1 MKHFFL
7 SLCLTLGAMMLCL
20 TAYAQRSSIQIS
32 SGDLEMK
39 VDDKTTVTC
48 TYSGVKESNI
58 TWSSKD
64 TKVVQ
69 VTSSGATAYLEAVG
83 EGKTT
88 VTATAGSGWSAPTS
102 SITVTVT
109 KATGGGGSDIAG
121 ELPFIPTTVKNGKLA
136 DDTHWY
142 IMSIRSGK
150 NIYAGLEDVC
160 CELAEGSTPEY
171 MWAFTG
177 DLENGFK
184 VYNYTTGGAAVLG
197 VIPEASYDE
206 YAPEGYKTYEGVYV
220 RLYSS
225 SEADAR
231 DCTWRL
237 SDNSNGGLTFTLID
251 QTYAGINDHGGHGVL
266 RIWDSKSNLHDNG
279 AAIVITEVDPLDYG
293 GTPVGDIVEIQSLK
307 LDKSTL
313 ELEAGATYQLTATL
327 LPENATYKKVTWE
340 SSNPSVASV
349 SATGLVTAKSGGKAT
364 ITVTAHDGKTAS
376 VTVTVTINTNVD
388 GLCFNEVQA
397 SNVDQYMDPSYNYGS
412 WVELYNGS
420 NKAISLCGLFLTDDV
435 SQPQQWG
442 LSSLDLTYKD
452 YSHVS
457 ATYPPYEETSSTV
470 PAKGFCKIWFDHND
484 WRYPMMCPF
493 KLDQDGGSLY
503 ITDGSNVIAEC
514 SYPESIT
521 RASWARTTDGG
532 STWGWTGTPTPGE
545 SNNGMAVATQRLEAP
560 VPDTDSKIM
569 TGNGSFKLYV
579 TWPEGSTLRY
589 TLDGS
594 TPTKDHGETSTDGRI
609 SINGTTIVRLCA
621 VQDGMMSSPVVTRS
635 FIYSQFNETLPVM
648 SLVTEEG
655 NLYDSQYG
663 IMTRGSNGR
672 PGLGQ
677 GSRCNWNM
685 DWDRPANIEYFDKSG
700 KMVFNQEANIAICGG
715 WSRAHEPYSFKVKG
729 KKQYEH
735 KNELPYA
742 FYTAKPYIK
751 NKTLHM
757 RNGGNDNPSNGGTGR
772 FKDPAIQ
779 TVILSSGL
787 NIDGQSYEPIHL
799 YRNGKYAGLINLREP
814 NNRDLVY
821 SNYGYDDTEVDQWE
835 MDCDSAYVQSSG
847 DREAF
852 ERWYD
857 LAERCSDPAVYEEL
871 KQICDVEEFAY
882 YMAVNCY
889 LALGDYGYNNV
900 KGYRPRVD
908 HGKFRMVLFDL
919 DSASSSSSTFSN
931 LSSVGNY
938 RSWNGQYEGTDGQ
951 AGTSV
956 KGEVEFFSIFGN
968 MLAGSAEFRKQFVD
982 QFTILC
988 GSVFEP
994 ERCAAVIDSLLANV
1008 EEAASYEGIYTGQSL
1023 YPESVASS
1031 LKNSY
1036 FSEGRI
1042 NNALSGLTNFSR
1054 VREET
1059 KGSNTSVN
1067 LTQSD
1072 PRGRLYLNGIAIP
1085 TGALKGRVFT
1095 PAVLRA
1101 EAPAGKVFAGWKGL
1115 GDEED
1120 KPEAQTVFP
1129 MNDKDWYYYD
1139 LGSLDNEN
1147 WTTKTYSDAAW
1158 QSGTAPL
1165 GYSKNVPITTETS
1178 RDVITTYFRKYFKL
1192 DELLTSATLT
1202 YKADDGFAVYVNGK
1216 EAGRYDLAQDATYDT
1231 YAKTYAGD
1239 YFSGSLDLDPALFT
1253 EEGNVIAVEVHNSSA
1268 TSSDIVWDATL
1279 TYRPMADDDTQP
1291 EEAHFLS
1298 TDPEYTIPEG
1308 SKLEVEAVYVDNE
1321 NEDGNENKNYPV
1333 KLNEIS
1339 AANSIYVND
1348 YMKKDDWVELYNTTD
1363 KDIDLTGYYLTD
1375 NVENLT
1381 KFRIDETDV
1390 KDGNILPAH
1399 GFRLVWCSKLGR
1411 SGREIHANFKLAN
1424 DEGAYVILSNPEQ
1437 TWADT
1442 LTYQPMNGDETC
1454 GRYPDGTDG
1463 SYIMQLPT
1471 CSASNRLTMYADLYE
1486 QAIVG
1491 GNGGD
1496 IDPVDPPV
1504 DPTVGIRYISQSGE
1518 LGINYQR
1525 GHIFVTNEE
1534 FLPTTLRIYRADGV
1548 EVLTANLDMTEG
1560 RAAQSTAHLTPGT
1573 YIATATDTDGESVST
1588 KFNVK

>member
-1 MKHFFL
+1 MKQFL
-7 SLCLTLGAMMLCL
+7 HTLCLMLCGL
-20 TAYAQRSSIQIS
+20 MLCMTGSAQGGSTIKIN
-32 SGDLEMK
+32 SGDLTMS
-39 VDDKTTVTC
+39 VDEKTTVSC
-48 TYSGVKESNI
+48 TYSGKSYDV
-58 TWSSKD
+58 TWSSKN

-69 VTSSGATAYLEAVG
+69 VTGSGLNAYVEAVG
-83 EGKTT
+83 EGTTT
-88 VTATAGSGWSAPTS
+88 VTASASSGWQNISS
-102 SITVTVT
+102 SITVTV
-109 KATGGGGSDIAG
+109 KKGGSGNIPAS
-121 ELPFIPTTVKNGKLA
+121 ELPFIPTKIVNGKLA

-142 IMSIRSGK
+142 VMSIRSGK
-150 NIYAGLEDVC
+150 NIYAGEEAINCNLQAGD
-160 CELAEGSTPEY
+160 TPEY
-171 MWAFTG
+171 LWTFTG
-177 DLENGFK
+177 DEKSGYK
-184 VYNYTTGGAAVLG
+184 VYNYTTGATACWG
-197 VIPEASYDE
+197 VIPEAYDDE
-206 YAPEGYKTYEGVYV
+206 YAPESYKTYEGVYV
-220 RLYSS
+220 QLYKPG
-225 SEADAR
+225 EAADK
-231 DCTWRL
+231 DCTWSLTR
-237 SDNSNGGLTFTLID
+237 NNHGGIMFTVMG
-251 QTYAGINDHGGHGVL
+251 QEYASINDHGGHGEL
-266 RIWDSKSNLHDNG
+266 RIWDSKNNISDDG
-279 AAIVITEVDPLDYG
+279 ASIEIVEVDPLDYG
-293 GTPVGDIVEIQSLK
+293 GVPLGEVVAVTSLL
-307 LDKSTL
+307 LDNSTL
-313 ELEAGATYQLTATL
+313 ELAAGDTQQIIATI
-327 LPENATYKKVTWE
+327 LPSNATYKKITWE
-340 SSNPSVASV
+340 SNNPAVASV
-349 SATGLVTAKSGGKAT
+349 DANGLITAKSAGDAIITAT
-364 ITVTAHDGKTAS
+364 SHDGPTAEVKVK
-376 VTVTVTINTNVD
+376 VTLNVNTE

-412 WVELYNGS
+412 WVELYNSGS
-420 NKAISLCGLFLTDDV
+420 KAISLRGLFLTDDV
-435 SQPQQWG
+435 SNPKQWG
-442 LSSLDLTYKD
+442 LSSLDLTYAD

-457 ATYPPYEETSSTV
+457 SKYPPFEETSSSV

-503 ITDGSNVIAEC
+503 ITDGSSVLAEC

-521 RASWARTTDGG
+521 RASWARTSDGG

-545 SNNGMAVATQRLEAP
+545 SNNNIAVATQRLEAP
-560 VPDTDSKIM
+560 VVDTDSKIM
-569 TGNGSFKLYV
+569 KSGYFSVNV
-579 TWPEGSTLRY
+579 TWPQGSTLRY

-594 TPTKDHGETSTDGRI
+594 TPTADHGETSKDGRFNV
-609 SINGTTIVRLCA
+609 SNTTILRLCA
-621 VQDGMMSSPVVTRS
+621 VQNGMMSSPVVTRS
-635 FIYSQFNETLPVM
+635 YIYTEYDETLPVM

-655 NLYDSQYG
+655 NLYDATYG
-663 IMTRGSNGR
+663 IFTRGSNGR

-685 DWDRPANIEYFDKSG
+685 DWDRPANIEYFDKAG
-700 KMVFNQEANIAICGG
+700 KMVFNQEANIANAGG

-735 KNELPYA
+735 MNYLPYA
-742 FYTAKPYIK
+742 FYTKKPYNK

-757 RNGGNDNPSNGGTGR
+757 RNGGNDNTGR

-779 TVILSSGL
+779 TVIISSGL
-787 NIDGQSYEPIHL
+787 NIDAQSYEPIHL
-799 YRNGKYAGLINLREP
+799 YRNGKFVALINLREP
-814 NNRDLVY
+814 NNRDYVY
-821 SNYGYDDTEVDQWE
+821 ANFGYDDTEVDQWE

-919 DSASSSSSTFSN
+919 DSASGSSCNYSGLASI
-931 LSSVGNY
+931 GNY

-951 AGTSV
+951 TGTSV

-968 MLAGSAEFRKQFVD
+968 MLKNSAEFRKQFVD
-982 QFTILC
+982 QVTILC

-994 ERCAAVIDSLLANV
+994 TRAAAVIDSLLANV
-1008 EEAASYEGIYTGQSL
+1008 EDAAAVEGL
-1023 YPESVASS
+1023 YPESIASS
-1031 LKNSY
+1031 LKSSY
-1036 FSEGRI
+1036 FTESRI
-1042 NNALSGLTNFSR
+1042 NTAINGLANFSA

-1059 KGSNTSVN
+1059 RGNKTSVT

-1072 PRGRLYLNGIAIP
+1072 SRGRLYLNGISIP
-1085 TGALKGRVFT
+1085 TGYLTGRVFT

-1147 WTTKTYSDAAW
+1147 WTAKTYSDATW
-1158 QSGTAPL
+1158 QTGTAPL
-1165 GYSKNVPITTETS
+1165 GYSKNVEMATETS
-1178 RDVITTYFRKYFKL
+1178 RDVITTYFRKYFNLK
-1192 DELLTSATLT
+1192 ETPASASLS
-1202 YKADDGFAVYVNGK
+1202 YKADDGFAVYVNGQ
-1216 EAGRYDLAQDATYDT
+1216 EAGRYDLKADATYDT
-1231 YAKTYAGD
+1231 YADTYAND
-1239 YFSGSLDLDPALFT
+1239 FFSGELAIDPALFVN
-1253 EEGNVIAVEVHNSSA
+1253 GSNVIAIEVHNSSA
-1268 TSSDIVWDATL
+1268 TSSDIVWDAALSYVPAGEEST
-1279 TYRPMADDDTQP
+1279 P
-1291 EEAHFLS
+1291 EEAHFVS
-1298 TDPEYTIPEG
+1298 TEPEYSLPEG
-1308 SKLEVEAVYVDNE
+1308 SKMQLEAVYADIPADS
-1321 NEDGNENKNYPV
+1321 EDAATAYPV
-1333 KLNEIS
+1333 KLNEVS

-1348 YMKKDDWVELYNTTD
+1348 YYKKDDWVELYNTTD

-1411 SGREIHANFKLAN
+1411 TGKEIHANFKLAN

-1454 GRYPDGTDG
+1454 GRYPDGTAG
-1463 SYIMQLPT
+1463 SYIMQIPTISLP
-1471 CSASNRLTMYADLYE
+1471 NRLTMYADLYE
-1486 QAIVG
+1486 QSIVG
-1491 GNGGD
+1491 QKEEP

-1504 DPTVGIRYISQSGE
+1504 DPVGIRLISQSNE
-1518 LGINYQR
+1518 LGINYSR
-1525 GHIFVTNEE
+1525 GQINVTNEY
-1534 FLPTTLRIYRADGV
+1534 FLPTTLRVYRADGV
-1548 EVLTANLDMTEG
+1548 EVLTADLDMSEG
-1560 RAAQSTAHLTPGT
+1560 RAAQSTSNLTPGT
-1573 YIATATDTDGESVST
+1573 YVATATDTEGEKVST

>member
-1 MKHFFL
+1 MKQFL
-7 SLCLTLGAMMLCL
+7 HTLCLMLCGL
-20 TAYAQRSSIQIS
+20 MLCMTGSAQGGSTIKIN
-32 SGDLEMK
+32 SGDLTMS
-39 VDDKTTVTC
+39 VDEKTTVSC
-48 TYSGVKESNI
+48 TYSGKSYDV
-58 TWSSKD
+58 TWSSKN

-69 VTSSGATAYLEAVG
+69 VTGSGLNAYVEAVG
-83 EGKTT
+83 EGTT
-88 VTATAGSGWSAPTS
+88 TITASASSGWQNISS
-102 SITVTVT
+102 SITVTV
-109 KATGGGGSDIAG
+109 KKGGSGNIPAS
-121 ELPFIPTTVKNGKLA
+121 ELPFIPTKIVNGKLA

-142 IMSIRSGK
+142 VMSIRSGK
-150 NIYAGLEDVC
+150 NIYAGEEAINCNLQAGD
-160 CELAEGSTPEY
+160 TPEY
-171 MWAFTG
+171 LWTFTG
-177 DLENGFK
+177 DEKSGYK
-184 VYNYTTGGAAVLG
+184 VYNYTTGATACWG
-197 VIPEASYDE
+197 VIPEAYDDE
-206 YAPEGYKTYEGVYV
+206 YAPESYKTYEGVYV
-220 RLYSS
+220 QLYKPG
-225 SEADAR
+225 EAADK
-231 DCTWRL
+231 DCTWSLTR
-237 SDNSNGGLTFTLID
+237 NNHGGIMFTVMG
-251 QTYAGINDHGGHGVL
+251 QEYASINDHGGHGEL
-266 RIWDSKSNLHDNG
+266 RIWDSKNNISDDG
-279 AAIVITEVDPLDYG
+279 ASIEIVEVDPLDYG
-293 GTPVGDIVEIQSLK
+293 GVPLGEVVAVTSLL
-307 LDKSTL
+307 LDNSTL
-313 ELEAGATYQLTATL
+313 ELAAGDTQQMIATI
-327 LPENATYKKVTWE
+327 LPANATYKKVTWE
-340 SSNPSVASV
+340 SNNPAVASV
-349 SATGLVTAKSGGKAT
+349 DANGLITAKSAGDAIITAT
-364 ITVTAHDGKTAS
+364 SHDGPTAEVKVK
-376 VTVTVTINTNVD
+376 VTLNVNTE

-412 WVELYNGS
+412 WVELYNSGS
-420 NKAISLCGLFLTDDV
+420 KAISLRGLFLTDDV
-435 SQPQQWG
+435 SNPKQWG
-442 LSSLDLTYKD
+442 LSSLDLTYAD

-457 ATYPPYEETSSTV
+457 SKYPPFEETSSSV

-503 ITDGSNVIAEC
+503 ITDGSSVLAEC
-514 SYPESIT
+514 TYPESIT

-545 SNNGMAVATQRLEAP
+545 SNNNIVVATQRLEAP
-560 VPDTDSKIM
+560 VVDTDSKIM
-569 TGNGSFKLYV
+569 KSGYFSVNV
-579 TWPEGSTLRY
+579 TWPQGSTLRY

-594 TPTKDHGETSTDGRI
+594 TPTADHGETSKDGRFNV
-609 SINGTTIVRLCA
+609 SNTTILRLCA
-621 VQDGMMSSPVVTRS
+621 VQNGMMSSPVVTRS
-635 FIYSQFNETLPVM
+635 YIYTDYDETLPVM

-655 NLYDSQYG
+655 NLYDATYG
-663 IMTRGSNGR
+663 IFTRGSNGR

-685 DWDRPANIEYFDKSG
+685 DWDRPANIEYFDKAG
-700 KMVFNQEANIAICGG
+700 KMVFNQEANIANAGG

-735 KNELPYA
+735 MNYLPYA
-742 FYTAKPYIK
+742 FYTKKPYNK

-757 RNGGNDNPSNGGTGR
+757 RNGGNDNTGR

-779 TVILSSGL
+779 TVIISSGL
-787 NIDGQSYEPIHL
+787 NIDAQSYEPIHL
-799 YRNGKYAGLINLREP
+799 YRNGKFVALINLREP
-814 NNRDLVY
+814 NNRDYVY
-821 SNYGYDDTEVDQWE
+821 ANFGYDDTEVDQWE

-919 DSASSSSSTFSN
+919 DSASGSSCNYSGLASI
-931 LSSVGNY
+931 GNY

-951 AGTSV
+951 TGTSV

-968 MLAGSAEFRKQFVD
+968 MLKNSAEFRKQFVD
-982 QFTILC
+982 QVTILC

-994 ERCAAVIDSLLANV
+994 TRAAAVIDSLLANV
-1008 EEAASYEGIYTGQSL
+1008 EDAAAVEGL
-1023 YPESVASS
+1023 YPESIASS
-1031 LKNSY
+1031 LKSSY
-1036 FSEGRI
+1036 FTESRI
-1042 NNALSGLTNFSR
+1042 NTAINGLANFSA

-1059 KGSNTSVN
+1059 RGNKTSVT

-1072 PRGRLYLNGIAIP
+1072 SRGRLYLNGISIP
-1085 TGALKGRVFT
+1085 TGYLTGRVFT

-1147 WTTKTYSDAAW
+1147 WTAKTYSDATW
-1158 QSGTAPL
+1158 QTGTAPL
-1165 GYSKNVPITTETS
+1165 GYSKNVEMATETS
-1178 RDVITTYFRKYFKL
+1178 RDVITTYFRKYFNLK
-1192 DELLTSATLT
+1192 ETPVSASLS
-1202 YKADDGFAVYVNGK
+1202 YKADDGFAVYVNGQ
-1216 EAGRYDLAQDATYDT
+1216 EAGRYDLKADATYDT
-1231 YAKTYAGD
+1231 YADTYAND
-1239 YFSGSLDLDPALFT
+1239 FFSGELTIDPALFVK
-1253 EEGNVIAVEVHNSSA
+1253 GSNVIAIEVHNSSA

-1279 TYRPMADDDTQP
+1279 SYVPAG
-1291 EEAHFLS
+1291 EESTPDEPHFVS
-1298 TDPEYTIPEG
+1298 TEPEYSLPEG
-1308 SKLEVEAVYVDNE
+1308 SKMQLEAVYADIPADS
-1321 NEDGNENKNYPV
+1321 EDAATAYPV
-1333 KLNEIS
+1333 KLNEVS

-1348 YMKKDDWVELYNTTD
+1348 YYKKDDWVELYNTTD

-1411 SGREIHANFKLAN
+1411 TGKEIHANFKLAN
-1424 DEGAYVILSNPEQ
+1424 DEGAYVILSNPDQ

-1463 SYIMQLPT
+1463 SYIMQIPTISLP
-1471 CSASNRLTMYADLYE
+1471 NRLTMYADLYE
-1486 QAIVG
+1486 QSIVG
-1491 GNGGD
+1491 QKEEP

-1504 DPTVGIRYISQSGE
+1504 DPVGIRLISQSNE
-1518 LGINYQR
+1518 LGINYSR
-1525 GHIFVTNEE
+1525 GQINVTNEY
-1534 FLPTTLRIYRADGV
+1534 FLPTTLRVYNTAGV
-1548 EVLTANLDMTEG
+1548 EVLTADLDMSEG
-1560 RAAQSTAHLTPGT
+1560 RAAQSTANLTPGT
-1573 YIATATDTDGESVST
+1573 YVATATDTEGEKVST